1 MSPQRLKNPTLLRL
15 RASLAELGY
24 PLKLGNRQV
33 IRHVR
38 SRKKGKDY
46 FILGNR
52 IVITFV
58 SDSEGQSYTTCRL
71 SRPLNYTDGLVK
83 LEAALKEHK
92 VQDPTYD
99 ADTALRDALALLSDY
114 YVSIHEVDLA
124 IIIGNVLADEH
135 NEHADILDKIIP
147 YGICSLSYIK
157 QTQAKMLAR
166 MNERLAQT
174 TQMEAT

>member
-1 MSPQRLKNPTLLRL
+1 MRLQNHTLLKL

-38 SRKKGKDY
+38 ARKKGKDY

-52 IVITFV
+52 LVITLV
-58 SDSEGQSYTTCRL
+58 TDSESQSYTSCLL
-71 SRPLNYTDGLVK
+71 SKPLSYTDGLVK
-83 LEAALKEHK
+83 LEAELKEREM
-92 VQDPTYD
+92 QDSMYD
-99 ADTALRDALALLSDY
+99 PDTALRDALSLLSDY
-114 YVSIHEVDLA
+114 CVGIHEVDLV
-124 IIIGNVLADEH
+124 ILIGNNMADEH
-135 NEHADILDKIIP
+135 CAHSDILDKLIP
-147 YGICSLSYIK
+147 YGICSLRHIK

-166 MNERLAQT
+166 MNTRLART